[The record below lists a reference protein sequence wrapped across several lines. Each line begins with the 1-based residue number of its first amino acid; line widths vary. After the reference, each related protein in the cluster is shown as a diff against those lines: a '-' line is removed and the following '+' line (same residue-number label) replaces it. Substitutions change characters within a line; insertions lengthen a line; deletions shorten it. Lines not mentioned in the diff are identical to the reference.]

1 MEQHPFIPY
10 SQISTMPHQHQSQQN
25 QMPCFIFGGNDGRTY
40 PPSLSGP
47 YQTSYTPADMRQST
61 EQRGQ
66 NMRNRLLNH
75 FESRKKEFCQVLR
88 SRTDSNNWTN
98 DPYRAIYSQPSNT
111 GYFAMNSNLTNLPL
125 GKENYLPA
133 GNQTSV
139 INTLDVQYSRMKYQ
153 NIAHSNL
160 PTSQVSKAN
169 PVRNVFC
176 KSSQTSNLQFS
187 KSQSTQTCTPCLT
200 NPHKRSR
207 STQIDN
213 ELPNVI
219 FVPIHPGHP
228 YYPSQYY
235 NYISHQHR
243 PQTQAAALARQ
254 VPVQTDRPT
263 PPEHH
268 QVISKSDSPPQY
280 RSQSWIVSKPSCPV
294 GLVKPQSRQ
303 PDSQTSRIVPDDQ
316 LPSVTPVSEEH
327 LQKLMRFNSSATK
340 TNSSGAT
347 HHIKAEPMEPSH
359 SAADIDQRN
368 STKPKKLCQCGG
380 ASVKGSCKSCAE
392 PPKSSSNPTPE
403 VKKEEEV
410 YEPINPEQLH
420 NACPDTTKNTD
431 LNIQASD
438 STSINTSDSGSY
450 ASLSKVPSPWK
461 MSGSEAVSLGAARE
475 VNNHLPTI
483 QFKEPPYSESEELD
497 WDSDEDMI
505 FPVDMTRNL
514 VQHYKPRLKG
524 YLSFDGNVLEYHP
537 LSKVSSRP
545 GTDSPLV
552 SRQRRTVKKRRCP
565 CCDDNPAPLKKVKH
579 DIRIVDIS
587 GDVER
592 CVQQRLHLKNCVYT
606 FIFKI
611 FKLNYFLQV

>member
-1 MEQHPFIPY
+1 MEQRPFTPY
-10 SQISTMPHQHQSQQN
+10 SQISTMPGQHPSQQN
-25 QMPCFIFGGNDGRTY
+25 QMPWFIFGGNNGGTF

-47 YQTSYTPADMRQST
+47 YQSSYTSADMRQST

-75 FESRKKEFCQVLR
+75 FESKKKEFCQALR
-88 SRTDSNNWTN
+88 SRTYSNYWTN
-98 DPYRAIYSQPSNT
+98 DPYRAVYNQPSNT
-111 GYFAMNSNLTNLPL
+111 GYFATNSNLTNLSL
-125 GKENYLPA
+125 GKENYFPA

-139 INTLDVQYSRMKYQ
+139 VNAENVQYSRMKHQ
-153 NIAHSNL
+153 NIAHSNMS
-160 PTSQVSKAN
+160 TSQVSTVN
-169 PVRNVFC
+169 PVRSVLC

-187 KSQSTQTCTPCLT
+187 KSQSTQTCAPCLT
-200 NPHKRSR
+200 NSHKRSR
-207 STQIDN
+207 STQIDK

-235 NYISHQHR
+235 NHSFHQHR

-263 PPEHH
+263 PPEDY
-268 QVISKSDSPPQY
+268 QVISKSDCFPQN
-280 RSQSWIVSKPSCPV
+280 RSQSRIVSKPSCPV

-327 LQKLMRFNSSATK
+327 LQKLMHFNSSAAKTK
-340 TNSSGAT
+340 SSDAT
-347 HHIKAEPMEPSH
+347 HQIKTEPMEHSH
-359 SAADIDQRN
+359 SAADLDQRI
-368 STKPKKLCQCGG
+368 STKPKNLCKCGS
-380 ASVKGSCKSCAE
+380 AFVNGSCKTCIE
-392 PPKSSSNPTPE
+392 PPKSSVQHSPE

-410 YEPINPEQLH
+410 YEPIYNPEQLP
-420 NACPDTTKNTD
+420 NNCPDATKNAP

-438 STSINTSDSGSY
+438 STSISTSDNGIY
-450 ASLSKVPSPWK
+450 DSLSKVPSPWQ
-461 MSGSEAVSLGAARE
+461 MSASEAVAPVAAPE
-475 VNNHLPTI
+475 VNNHFPTL

-505 FPVDMTRNL
+505 FPVEMTRNL
-514 VQHYKPRLKG
+514 VQHDKPRLRG

-537 LSKVSSRP
+537 LSKGSSRT
-545 GTDSPLV
+545 GTDSSLV

-565 CCDDNPAPLKKVKH
+565 CCDDNPGPLKKAKH

-592 CVQQRLHLKNCVYT
+592 CVQQRLHLGNCVYT
-606 FIFKI
+606 FIYKKSYLII
-611 FKLNYFLQV
+611 FSF